1 MIRLAVIGAGLRASQ
16 MLARMHRTDPEV
28 RVVAVAD
35 PNATI
40 ARHSLKTAGA
50 PADDAIFFPSTE
62 TLLAEADHLDGV
74 VLGTRCDLHS
84 PLAVKIAPRGIPLFL
99 EKPVGISVDQL
110 RALREAYRGREDS
123 VVVAFP
129 LKMSPLFQKAL
140 AIVKSG
146 RLGIVN
152 QVFAHNF
159 VGYGGV
165 YYGQWYRDFDVIGG
179 LWLQKATHDFDYINQ
194 LVGCPPSFIAAMETQ
209 KIYGGDMP
217 NDLRCSQCDRTSTC
231 PESPANI
238 SVRGD
243 DGGMGY
249 EDHLCAFSKSIR
261 NHDAGSAIIGYSDG
275 THASYSQNFVSRRS
289 AHARGARVTGYEA
302 TLEFDWAKQ
311 LIRVVEHHGKGVQE
325 ISIPAI
331 EGHNG
336 GDEYL
341 VRNFLGII
349 RGEESSKSTLADGIL
364 SAAMCLAARTS
375 ANTATFRPIEV
386 PGEMASSLEARVKVP
401 VQVEGGRLQ

>member
-1 MIRLAVIGAGLRASQ
+1 
-16 MLARMHRTDPEV
+16 MLARMHRADPEV

-35 PNATI
+35 PNPAG
-40 ARHSLKTAGA
+40 AMSMLKKEGA

-62 TLLAEADHLDGV
+62 ALLAEADHLDGV
-74 VLGTRCDLHS
+74 FLGARCNLHT
-84 PLAVKIAPRGIPLFL
+84 PLALKVAPKRIPLFL
-99 EKPVGISVDQL
+99 EKPVGISMEHL
-110 RALREAYRGREDS
+110 RVLGEAYRGREDS
-123 VVVAFP
+123 VVVSFP

-146 RLGIVN
+146 QLGIVN
-152 QVFAHNF
+152 QVHAYNF

-165 YYGQWYRDFDVIGG
+165 YYGQWYRDFDVVGG

-194 LVGCPPSFIAAMETQ
+194 LMGCAPSFVAAMETQ

-217 NDLRCSQCDRTSTC
+217 KDLRCSQCDRATSC

-261 NHDAGSAIIGYSDG
+261 NHDAGSALIGYSDG

-302 TLEFDWAKQ
+302 TLEFDWVTQ
-311 LIRVVEHHGKGVQE
+311 SIRVVEHHGKGVQE
-325 ISIPAI
+325 IKVSCV

-336 GDEYL
+336 GDEEL
-341 VRNFLGII
+341 VRNFLGVV
-349 RGEESSKSTLADGIL
+349 RGEESSKSTLADGVL
-364 SAAMCLAARTS
+364 SAAMCLAARSS
-375 ANTATFRPIEV
+375 AGTASFRQVRV
-386 PGEMASSLEARVKVP
+386 PGEMAFALKDVVP
-401 VQVEGGRLQ
+401 EKSASESVQVEGDARNEVASGQKLCD

>member
-1 MIRLAVIGAGLRASQ
+1 MIRLAVIGAGLRAST
-16 MLARMHRTDPEV
+16 MLAHMHRIDPEV

-35 PNATI
+35 PNAGS
-40 ARHSLKTAGA
+40 ARNSLEKAGA
-50 PADDAIFFPSTE
+50 PADGAIFFPSAE
-62 TLLAEADHLDGV
+62 ALLAEADRLDGV
-74 VLGTRCDLHS
+74 VLGTRCNLHS
-84 PLAVKIAPRGIPLFL
+84 PLAVKAAPKGLPLFL
-99 EKPVGISVDQL
+99 EKPVGISMDQL
-110 RALREAYRGREDS
+110 RALGEAYRGREDS
-123 VVVAFP
+123 IVVAFP

-140 AIVKSG
+140 AIIKSG
-146 RLGIVN
+146 QLGIIN
-152 QVFAHNF
+152 QVFAYNF

-194 LVGCPPSFIAAMETQ
+194 LTGCAPSFIAAMETQ
-209 KIYGGDMP
+209 KIYGGDRP
-217 NDLRCSQCDRTSTC
+217 KDLWCSQCDRTSAC

-238 SVRGD
+238 LVRGD

-249 EDHLCAFSKSIR
+249 EDHMCAFSESIR
-261 NHDAGSAIIGYSDG
+261 NHDAGSALIGYSDG

-289 AHARGARVTGYEA
+289 AHARGARVTGYDA
-302 TLEFDWAKQ
+302 TLTFDWATQ
-311 LIRVVEHHGKGVQE
+311 LVRVIEHHGKGVE
-325 ISIPAI
+325 EFSVRSS

-341 VRNFLGII
+341 VRNFLGVI

-386 PGEMASSLEARVKVP
+386 PGELAFPLENGAPKVP
-401 VQVEGGRLQ
+401 VHINGGR